1 MQLDI
6 DTTETPAQYGL
17 TDNAPAL
24 EIYANEQFDT
34 NDGKTVMPGDPER
47 GDFRHR
53 VVGSVAA
60 SVITFPKVEGIYST
74 EDSLTN
80 QLATYSAYIRITG
93 QPLIPWLERFPLPT
107 LPQGQASWSW
117 TRLRIHAAGV
127 LARHSAEVYTKT
139 QTNQA
144 IAAALLQGGTV
155 AASGLA
161 NLADGAVLVPTTAVL
176 ITSKIG
182 VFSMDEFVT
191 GNLRAP
197 AADIVSGVSFMIRST
212 NPGDNGVVSWF
223 IVN

>member
-6 DTTETPAQYGL
+6 DATETPAQYQL
-17 TDNAPAL
+17 TDNGPAL

-34 NDGKTVMPGDPER
+34 DDGKTVMPGDPER
-47 GDFRHR
+47 GDFLHR

-60 SVITFPKVEGIYST
+60 NVITFPKVEGIYST

-93 QPLIPWLERFPLPT
+93 QPLIPWLERFPIPPLN
-107 LPQGQASWSW
+107 QGMASWSW

-127 LARHSAEVYTKT
+127 LARRSAEVYTKQ
-139 QTNQA
+139 QTDSA
-144 IAAALLQGGTV
+144 IAAALLQGGTL
-155 AASGLA
+155 AASGFATLE
-161 NLADGAVLVPTTAVL
+161 DGEILVPTQSVVV
-176 ITSKIG
+176 TSKIG
-182 VFSMDEFVT
+182 TFSMDEFVT

-197 AADIVSGVSFMIRST
+197 AADIIAGVSFMIRST